1 MLFRSAPSSGSS
13 PTPTPSATPTETPTP
28 TITPTDTPI
37 DFQESDSLYLENN
50 EIPVVLKDENGPNEV
65 TYEDP
70 TPKKD
75 FIEIIRPI
83 NKIIQRNVGNSK
95 RRGFR

>member
-1 MLFRSAPSSGSS
+1 M
-13 PTPTPSATPTETPTP
+13 
-28 TITPTDTPI
+28 
-37 DFQESDSLYLENN
+37 
-50 EIPVVLKDENGPNEV
+50 LKDENGPNEV